1 MTMPRRHKRWIVI
14 AVVGIAAAL
23 GTVIMVQRKA
33 PPPATQKTAA
43 ATPSLEF
50 LESDVMQVTP
60 HDLREVLPLSGA
72 LRAVN
77 QAQVKARVSGEV
89 REVLVREGASVSSG
103 QVIVKMD
110 SSDYQ
115 ARVNQA
121 LGSQVA
127 AQGQLDIAS
136 KTRANNK
143 ILVEKGFISKN
154 AFDNAASQYDIAK
167 ANVDSAAGALDVA
180 RKALSD
186 TVIRAPISGLI
197 SRRSVEPG
205 EKVSPDN
212 NLLEIVDLRQL
223 EMAAAV
229 PTSNILSVA
238 LGQEVRLTLD
248 GMPAP
253 VVGKVARINPSTET
267 GSRSIMVYIQID
279 NPRGLLRAGMF
290 GEAQL
295 TLSRKNGVLTAPQ
308 SAIQSDASD
317 NYVYLI
323 ENGKVQR
330 RSVTLG
336 LRGNDGDSSNAVE
349 ILSGV
354 SNGDRIVKVNL
365 GNLPDGASVKVLAA
379 KPAGGKG

>member
-1 MTMPRRHKRWIVI
+1 MVKRHKLWVVIVLI
-14 AVVGIAAAL
+14 SV
-23 GTVIMVQRKA
+23 TVLL
-33 PPPATQKTAA
+33 TAA
-43 ATPSLEF
+43 FFSMRKPAQSAAQKRAVAAPNLE
-50 LESDVMQVTP
+50 LLSTDVIQVLQ
-60 HDLREVLPLSGA
+60 HDLRQILPLSGA

-89 REVLVREGASVSSG
+89 REVLAREGASVSAG

-115 ARVNQA
+115 ARLNQTQ
-121 LGSQVA
+121 GSLVA

-136 KTRANNK
+136 KTRDNNK
-143 ILVEKGFISKN
+143 ALVEKGFISKN

-167 ANVDSAAGALDVA
+167 ANVDSARGTLDVA

-186 TVIRAPISGLI
+186 TVIRAPIGGLI

-212 NLLEIVDLRQL
+212 NLLEIVDLRQM

-229 PTSNILSVA
+229 PTSNILDVA
-238 LGQEVRLTLD
+238 LNQEVMLTLD
-248 GMPAP
+248 GLPTP
-253 VVGKVARINPSTET
+253 TVGKVVRINPSIEA
-267 GSRSIMVYIQID
+267 GSRSILVYIQID
-279 NPRGLLRAGMF
+279 NSKGMLRAGMF

-295 TLSRKNGVLTAPQ
+295 TLSKKTAVLTAPQ

-323 ENGKVQR
+323 ENGKVLR
-330 RSVTLG
+330 RTVTLG
-336 LRGNDGDSSNAVE
+336 MRGNDGNNSDAVE
-349 ILSGV
+349 ILSGI
-354 SNGDRIVKVNL
+354 GRGAQIVKVNL
-365 GNLPDGASVKVLAA
+365 GNLPNGVNVKVIAV
-379 KPAGGKG
+379 KPAGTKG

>member
-1 MTMPRRHKRWIVI
+1 MTMQRRHKLWIAI
-14 AVVGIAAAL
+14 AVAGIAAVLGAAL
-23 GTVIMVQRKA
+23 LAQRK
-33 PPPATQKTAA
+33 PPPLAPQKA

-50 LESDVMQVTP
+50 LASDVMQVAP
-60 HDLREVLPLSGA
+60 HDLREVLTLSGA

-110 SSDYQ
+110 TSEYQ

-143 ILVEKGFISKN
+143 VLVEKGFISKN

-167 ANVDSAAGALDVA
+167 ANVDSANGALDVA

-186 TVIRAPISGLI
+186 TVIRAPISGLV

-212 NLLEIVDLRQL
+212 NLLEIVDLRQM

-238 LGQEVRLTLD
+238 PGQEVRLTLD
-248 GMPAP
+248 GLPAP
-253 VVGKVARINPSTET
+253 AIGKVVRINPSIET

-279 NPRGLLRAGMF
+279 NPQGLLRAGMF

-323 ENGKVQR
+323 ENGKVRR

-336 LRGNDGDSSNAVE
+336 LRGSDGDSSNAVE

-354 SNGDRIVKVNL
+354 SNGARIVKVNL

-379 KPAGGKG
+379 KSAGSQG